1 MVEGRENVRGVTAES
16 GEGVEFEHSMAWE
29 GLVELLSGNEIR
41 CGGVGSGGG
50 GNGEFDVGETRSWKL
65 RS

>member
-1 MVEGRENVRGVTAES
+1 MRDCA
-16 GEGVEFEHSMAWE
+16 
-29 GLVELLSGNEIR
+29 ELLSGNEIR

-50 GNGEFDVGETRSWKL
+50 RVDGGGNGGFDVGETGCWKL

>member
-1 MVEGRENVRGVTAES
+1 MRGVAAES

-29 GLVELLSGNEIR
+29 GLVELLSGNEIG

-50 GNGEFDVGETRSWKL
+50 GVDGGGNGGFDVGETRSWKL